1 MKYSLG
7 PVLWY
12 WPKETLEEFYQQ
24 AATSSADVI
33 YLGEAVCSK
42 RRATKVGDWLEMAK
56 SLAGSGKQIVL
67 STLALVQASSELGE
81 LKRYV
86 ENGEFLIE
94 ASDLGVVNMCA
105 ERKLPFVAGHALNC
119 YNAVTLKILLKQ
131 GMMRWCMPVELS
143 RDWLVNLLNQCDE
156 LGIRNQFEVEVLSY
170 GHLPLAY
177 SARCFT
183 ARSEDRPKDEC
194 ETCCIK
200 YPNGRNVLSQEN
212 QQVFVLNGIQ
222 TMSGYVYNLGNEL
235 ASMQGLVDVVRLS
248 PQGTDTFAMLDAFRA
263 NENGAAP
270 LPLTANSDWL
280 VNLLNQCDELG
291 IRNQF
296 EVEVLSYGHL
306 PLAYSAR
313 CFTARSEDR
322 PKDECETC
330 CIKYPN
336 GRNVLSQENQQVFV
350 LNGIQTMS
358 GYVYNLG
365 NELASMQGL
374 VDVVRLSPQGTDTFA
389 MLDAF
394 RANENGAAPLPLTAN
409 SDCNGYW
416 RRLAGLELQA

>member
-1 MKYSLG
+1 M
-7 PVLWY
+7 
-12 WPKETLEEFYQQ
+12 
-24 AATSSADVI
+24 I

-177 SARCFT
+177 SARC
-183 ARSEDRPKDEC
+183 
-194 ETCCIK
+194 
-200 YPNGRNVLSQEN
+200 L
-212 QQVFVLNGIQ
+212 
-222 TMSGYVYNLGNEL
+222 
-235 ASMQGLVDVVRLS
+235 
-248 PQGTDTFAMLDAFRA
+248 
-263 NENGAAP
+263 
-270 LPLTANSDWL
+270 
-280 VNLLNQCDELG
+280 
-291 IRNQF
+291 
-296 EVEVLSYGHL
+296 
-306 PLAYSAR
+306 
-313 CFTARSEDR
+313 
-322 PKDECETC
+322 
-330 CIKYPN
+330 
-336 GRNVLSQENQQVFV
+336 FV